1 MPERPPPLDGLRP
14 MSADARLRAG
24 RFTAVAVGVELGA
37 LVLALALGRLT
48 DTSVWSLLRPG
59 VRETILAIPATLPL
73 LVGMWLVSRSAW
85 PPFRRLVTEVEE
97 HLLPLFAGCSWG
109 QVALIAAAAG
119 IGEEALFRGALLAAV
134 SPPLG
139 VPLALAVTS
148 VVFGLVHLVTPT
160 YAVLAGLVGAYLGWL
175 AVATGGVWAP
185 AVAHGLY
192 DFVALAVL
200 LRRSRHSL
208 PPHAGGWADP

>member
-14 MSADARLRAG
+14 RSADARHRAG
-24 RFTAVAVGVELGA
+24 RFTAVAVSVELGA

-48 DTSVWSLLRPG
+48 DTSVRSLLQPG
-59 VRETILAIPATLPL
+59 VRETLLAIPATLPL
-73 LVGMWLVSRSAW
+73 LAGLWLVSRSAW

-109 QVALIAAAAG
+109 QLALVAAAAG
-119 IGEEALFRGALLAAV
+119 IGEEALFRGVLLAVA
-134 SPPLG
+134 SAPFG
-139 VPLALAVTS
+139 VPLAVAATS

-185 AVAHGLY
+185 AVTHGLY

-200 LRRSRHSL
+200 LRGSRHSL
-208 PPHAGGWADP
+208 PPPAGGWADP